1 MRRVHLLTTVLVL
14 LFGAPPVQATE
25 LSDMGPLAETWLNA
39 YRSDKGM
46 PGLSVSPRLTRA
58 AAAHAADMA
67 ARGFFSHSGSDGGG
81 IGDRVRAQGYGFCF
95 VAENIAKGQGS
106 LEQVLNGWASS
117 EGHNRNMLAREARE
131 FGLVRGPG
139 NLWVMV
145 LGRPGC

>member
-1 MRRVHLLTTVLVL
+1 MKKLGHLLAAGL
-14 LFGAPPVQATE
+14 LFLSPMALAQDLTDHGAGAR
-25 LSDMGPLAETWLNA
+25 DWLNA
-39 YRSDKGM
+39 FRDGQGRI
-46 PGLSVSPRLTRA
+46 GLVISGRLTDA
-58 AAAHAADMA
+58 AAAHAGDMA
-67 ARGFFSHSGSDGGG
+67 RRGFFSHTGSDGSS

-106 LEQVLNGWASS
+106 LEQVLADWANST
-117 EGHNRNMLAREARE
+117 GHRRNMLAPEARE